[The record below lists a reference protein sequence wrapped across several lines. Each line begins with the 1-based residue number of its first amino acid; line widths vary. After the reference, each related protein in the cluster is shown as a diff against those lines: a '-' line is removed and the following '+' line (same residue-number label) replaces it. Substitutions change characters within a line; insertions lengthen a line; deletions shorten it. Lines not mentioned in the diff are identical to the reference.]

1 MSQTAETS
9 TPELVV
15 VARKLHGGPAES
27 QDHEVMVWAADSGEQ
42 LCGLKLRT
50 YKGEIVR
57 IWVIEADQL
66 RLY

>member
-27 QDHEVMVWAADSGEQ
+27 QDHEVMVWAADSGEE

-50 YKGEIVR
+50 YRGEIVAV
-57 IWVIEADQL
+57 WVIEPDQL